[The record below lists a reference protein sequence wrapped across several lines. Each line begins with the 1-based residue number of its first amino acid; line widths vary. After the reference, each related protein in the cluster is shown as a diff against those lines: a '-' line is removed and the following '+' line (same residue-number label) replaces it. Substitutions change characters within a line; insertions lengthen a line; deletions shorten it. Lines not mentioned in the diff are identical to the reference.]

1 VFPKV
6 VEKRGNK
13 MSDKVLAR
21 DFTNEN
27 SVLDFDVD
35 RRFNQQID
43 ENQTLEMNVKRAL
56 FSHTEFS
63 EQQIT

>member
-1 VFPKV
+1 
-6 VEKRGNK
+6 

-63 EQQIT
+63 EQQV